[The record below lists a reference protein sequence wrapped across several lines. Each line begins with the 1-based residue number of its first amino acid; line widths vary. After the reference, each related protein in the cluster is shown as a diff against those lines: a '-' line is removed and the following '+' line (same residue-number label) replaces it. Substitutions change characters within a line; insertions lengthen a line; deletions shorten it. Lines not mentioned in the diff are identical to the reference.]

1 MLDVKAG
8 TRPVSSHSHTGGAAF
23 AAPKLGIGMI
33 FAPGLRPFL
42 QHRPDALDVLEI
54 EPQTMWL
61 ADHAFDGP
69 FYEFTPGLDLFA
81 SLPGHKLVHSV
92 GMPLGGTRAPD
103 AGQCA
108 LIAATAARLNS
119 PWVSE
124 HLSVAGTP
132 HRAAGFLLPPL
143 QTAAGVAQAVGNI
156 RAFGAAVGRPVA
168 VETGVAYLG
177 RKAFEMEDGA
187 FLAQVVREAGCGI
200 LLDLHN
206 LYCNARNGR
215 INLDRYLAQIP
226 LDRVWEVHLAGGE
239 EQGGIWL
246 DSHSGPMPAD
256 LRDIAREVLASLP
269 NLGALNFEIY
279 DTFLDRTGE
288 AALDGIVE
296 DMRDLWAGVGRS
308 ATDAPP
314 RALAARPKGEAPSP
328 AVWEAA
334 LTQAVWKADADYHP
348 YPEDARMLALYSYL
362 ARSFRGSILMRTLPR
377 AMRYLLLR
385 DGEGVQATLAAF
397 YTACDPKLFAPLE
410 AQSFADWLVDD
421 DVLLMALLEY
431 DLAFVRIVRQG
442 MPQMVHF
449 PGNPRPV
456 FEALADLRLPELPEP
471 PVWEIEILPDDFT
484 IAAFHAAGT
493 GS

>member
-1 MLDVKAG
+1 MLDAEAG
-8 TRPVSSHSHTGGAAF
+8 ARPVSGGAAF

-42 QHRPDALDVLEI
+42 ERRPDALDVLEI
-54 EPQTMWL
+54 EPQTLWL

-69 FYEFTPGLDLFA
+69 FYEFTPGVDLFA
-81 SLPGHKLVHSV
+81 RLPGHKLVHSV
-92 GMPLGGTRAPD
+92 GMPLGGTRAPVP
-103 AGQCA
+103 AQCA
-108 LIAATAARLNS
+108 LIRDTAARLNS

-143 QTAAGVAQAVGNI
+143 QTPAGAAQAAANI
-156 RAFGAAVGRPVA
+156 RAFAAAVARPVA
-168 VETGVAYLG
+168 IETGVAYLA
-177 RKAFEMEDGA
+177 RKDFEMDDGA
-187 FLAQVVREAGCGI
+187 FLAEVVRTADCGI

-239 EQGGIWL
+239 EQAGVWL

-256 LRDIAREVLASLP
+256 LHAIAREVLGSLP
-269 NLGALNFEIY
+269 NLGALNFELY
-279 DTFLDRTGE
+279 DTFLERTDE
-288 AALDGIVE
+288 AVLDGIVG
-296 DMRDLWAGVGRS
+296 DLRGLWAGVGRTVS
-308 ATDAPP
+308 D
-314 RALAARPKGEAPSP
+314 ARPMMVPRTPQGTAPSP
-328 AVWEAA
+328 ADWEAA
-334 LTQAVWKADADYHP
+334 LTQAVWKNESALHP
-348 YPEDARMLALYSYL
+348 YPEDARMLALYTYL

-377 AMRYLLLR
+377 ALRYLLLR
-385 DGEGVQATLAAF
+385 DGEAVQDVLTAF
-397 YTACDPKLFAPLE
+397 YSACDPGVYAPLE
-410 AQSFADWLVDD
+410 AQAFADWIGPLDD
-421 DVLLMALLEY
+421 DPLLAALMAY

-442 MPQMVHF
+442 VAQVVHF

-456 FEALADLRLPELPEP
+456 FEALADFRLPEVPPP
-471 PVWEIEILPDDFT
+471 PVWEIEILPDAFT
-484 IAAFHAAGT
+484 IAAFAGAGG